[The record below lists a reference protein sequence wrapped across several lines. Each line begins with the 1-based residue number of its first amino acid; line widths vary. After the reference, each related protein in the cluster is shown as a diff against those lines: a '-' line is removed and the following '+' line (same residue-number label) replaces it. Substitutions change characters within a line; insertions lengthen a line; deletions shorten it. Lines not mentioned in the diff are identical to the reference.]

1 MSLIKKS
8 GIAVTALLAA
18 SISTL
23 ATAPAAHAAPGD
35 TAPSCIDRN
44 VQRPTS
50 NAYVWIEL
58 TNECSTTK
66 KVKIVISF
74 GRDGDC
80 WTLKPG
86 ASRSW
91 TYDGLGDYDKTVLC

>member
-8 GIAVTALLAA
+8 GVAVTALLAA
-18 SISTL
+18 SLSVV
-23 ATAPAAHAAPGD
+23 ATAPSAYAAAGD
-35 TAPSCIDRN
+35 TAPACVDRN
-44 VQRPTS
+44 VQRPAS

-58 TNECSTTK
+58 TNNCSTTK
-66 KVKIVISF
+66 KVKIVISW
-74 GRDGDC
+74 GSDGSC

-86 ASRSW
+86 ASKSW